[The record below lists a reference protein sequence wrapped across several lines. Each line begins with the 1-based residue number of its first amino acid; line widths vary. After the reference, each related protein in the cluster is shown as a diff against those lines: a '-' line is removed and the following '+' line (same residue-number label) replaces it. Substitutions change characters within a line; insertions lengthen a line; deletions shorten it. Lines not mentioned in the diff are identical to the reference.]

1 MTCNANIIVRA
12 SNMILAVG
20 HLQRVSKLLLKLI
33 NMGRK
38 DPELKI
44 REVADVDIMSFS
56 PDSTKP

>member
-1 MTCNANIIVRA
+1 
-12 SNMILAVG
+12 MILAVG

-38 DPELKI
+38 GPELKI

>member
-1 MTCNANIIVRA
+1 
-12 SNMILAVG
+12 MILAVG

-44 REVADVDIMSFS
+44 REAAYVDIMSLS
-56 PDSTKP
+56 PDSTKPQKSETVSILL

>member
-1 MTCNANIIVRA
+1 
-12 SNMILAVG
+12 MILAVG
-20 HLQRVSKLLLKLI
+20 DLQRVSKLLLKLI

-44 REVADVDIMSFS
+44 REVADVDIMSLS

>member
-1 MTCNANIIVRA
+1 
-12 SNMILAVG
+12 MILAVG

-44 REVADVDIMSFS
+44 REAAYVDIMSLS